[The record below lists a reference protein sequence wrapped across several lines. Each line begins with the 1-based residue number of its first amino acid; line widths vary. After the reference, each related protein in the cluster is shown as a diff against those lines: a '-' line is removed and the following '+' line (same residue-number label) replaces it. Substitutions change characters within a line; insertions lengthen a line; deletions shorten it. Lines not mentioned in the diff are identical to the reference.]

1 MLYYNFKYEW
11 LLLIRNRWIQLLT
24 ILLLLLFGFAVYN
37 GIQKVDARKQNITT
51 AISEFKA
58 KETETLKVL
67 DSIAKGFKVN
77 KSRWLIPSRPI
88 VIGNLLP
95 RVVNMPAKPTAFI
108 ATGQSDLFAHY
119 VKPTVAGDDLS
130 MNYTEMTSPI
140 QLLFGSFDLAFVI
153 IYLLPLLIIAFSFNV
168 LASERESG
176 TLKLLAS
183 QPILIRT
190 WVLQKLAL
198 RFFWLLVCISIT
210 LVVVFIIFS
219 FNLMENW
226 TAFATLLAYII
237 VYTLFWFVLAFA
249 TNIWIHSS
257 AKNAIALI
265 GFWVFF
271 VLLSP
276 SILNQMS
283 NSVYPMPSRTLML
296 NQMRTLKAEATKKQ
310 DEILDNY
317 LRDHPEYAINDSTQT
332 RNFYHR
338 YMATQNLVKEELRP
352 VVEKFETQIDNQQQW
367 AHTFSWLS
375 PALTIQNALNNLAG
389 TSEKDYQAF
398 RYQSL
403 EFAQE
408 WRDFFIPYLFKNEKF
423 KKSDYKNLPSFE
435 YKYMQNTSNLR
446 ILGLLALSFVIVL
459 LVFVLKRIKQQIH
472 STTS

>member
-1 MLYYNFKYEW
+1 MLRYNFKYEW
-11 LLLIRNRWIQLLT
+11 LLLIRNRWIQLLS
-24 ILLLLLFGFAVYN
+24 ILLFLLFGFAVYN
-37 GIQKVDARKQNITT
+37 GIQKVEARQTNINT
-51 AISEFKA
+51 ALSEFSEE
-58 KETETLKVL
+58 ETETISVL
-67 DSIAKGFKVN
+67 DSIDKGYKVN

-119 VKPTVAGDDLS
+119 VKPMVTGDDLS
-130 MNYTEMTSPI
+130 MSYTEMTSPV

-183 QPILIRT
+183 QPIRIRI
-190 WVLQKLAL
+190 WVLQKLGL
-198 RFFWLLVCISIT
+198 RFFWLILCITIT
-210 LVVVFIIFS
+210 LVIVFAIFS
-219 FNLMENW
+219 FDFVANW
-226 TAFATLLAYII
+226 TSLVVLLSYII
-237 VYTLFWFVLAFA
+237 VYALFWFVLAFA

-257 AKNAIALI
+257 AKNAVALI

-276 SILNQMS
+276 SILNQLS
-283 NSVYPMPSRTLML
+283 NSLYPMPSRTIML
-296 NQMRTLKAEATKKQ
+296 NQMRTLKAEAAKKQ
-310 DEILDNY
+310 DEILDSY
-317 LRDHPEYAINDSTQT
+317 LRDHPEYAMNDSTQAPS
-332 RNFYHR
+332 FYHK

-352 VVEKFETQIDNQQQW
+352 VVEKFEIQIKNQQQW

-375 PALTIQNALNNLAG
+375 PALTAQNGLNTLAG

-398 RYQSL
+398 RNQSL
-403 EFAQE
+403 TFAQE
-408 WRDFFIPYLFKNEKF
+408 WRNFFLPFLFKNKEF

-435 YKYMQNTSNLR
+435 YVYQDESNLLR
-446 ILGLLALSFVIVL
+446 VLGLLSMSCIIML
-459 LVFVLKRIKQQIH
+459 LVFVLKPSKESINIVA
-472 STTS
+472 